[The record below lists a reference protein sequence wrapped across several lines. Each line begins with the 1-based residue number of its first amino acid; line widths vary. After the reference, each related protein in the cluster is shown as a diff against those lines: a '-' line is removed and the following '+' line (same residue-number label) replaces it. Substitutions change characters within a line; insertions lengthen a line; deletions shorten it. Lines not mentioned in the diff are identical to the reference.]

1 MVDYTVAPSMTARNC
16 LLKRTQRD
24 GKEFDDENRRGRVS
38 KRNEIFID
46 NNFAKK
52 SRLKSWKDS
61 SKIEIKRKKSTFPF
75 FLHFPNI
82 FSLSTAS
89 RKKEKKKK
97 NRNRNFS
104 TQCNTSKIKKKRSFY
119 YLARIPESFANA
131 REKRKK
137 EGKRRSEREE
147 GLNIKI
153 HQGS

>member
-97 NRNRNFS
+97 IETEIFLRNATRAKLKRKDPFIISLESPNRSR
-104 TQCNTSKIKKKRSFY
+104 T
-119 YLARIPESFANA
+119 
-131 REKRKK
+131 REKKERKK
-137 EGKRRSEREE
+137 EREE
-147 GLNIKI
+147 AKEKRG
-153 HQGS
+153 

>member
-61 SKIEIKRKKSTFPF
+61 SKIEIKRKNPRFLF
-75 FLHFPNI
+75 FSIFLI
-82 FSLSTAS
+82 FSVCQ
-89 RKKEKKKK
+89 RRRERRKKKK

>member
-75 FLHFPNI
+75 FLSIFLI
-82 FSLSTAS
+82 FSVCQRRRERRKKKKKIETEIFLRNATRAKLKRKDPFIISLESPNRSRTREKKE
-89 RKKEKKKK
+89 RKKEREEAK
-97 NRNRNFS
+97 
-104 TQCNTSKIKKKRSFY
+104 
-119 YLARIPESFANA
+119 
-131 REKRKK
+131 EKR
-137 EGKRRSEREE
+137 G
-147 GLNIKI
+147 
-153 HQGS
+153 